1 MIPISIGTK
10 NLFSDS
16 FKKNYKEV
24 SKLKKVLLSLI
35 LVSSLVFM
43 TGCAQSRKVKRTKYP
58 KQTKQKNYTKP
69 KKHIN
74 GLSIYK
80 VQRGDSL
87 SGIAKKHKMDFNK
100 FLRVN
105 RLTARS
111 TIYPGQQL
119 YIEPNSELRKRFMS
133 Y

>member
-1 MIPISIGTK
+1 MAPISIGTK
-10 NLFSDS
+10 NLFSES

-58 KQTKQKNYTKP
+58 KQTKQKKQ

-80 VQRGDSL
+80 VRRGDSL

>member
-1 MIPISIGTK
+1 MAPISIGTK

-58 KQTKQKNYTKP
+58 KQTKQKKQ

-80 VQRGDSL
+80 VRRGDSL